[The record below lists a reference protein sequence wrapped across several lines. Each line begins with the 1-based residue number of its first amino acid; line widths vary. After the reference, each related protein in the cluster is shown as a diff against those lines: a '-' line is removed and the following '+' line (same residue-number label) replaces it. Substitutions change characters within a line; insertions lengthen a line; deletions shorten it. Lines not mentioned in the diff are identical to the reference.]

1 MKKFITFYLFTSLII
16 ILLIPLVMI
25 NDYIQKINTNKI
37 PEIKEEIKE
46 PEVIVPKELFSD
58 YYKEAEEIMSNL
70 TIEEKLA
77 QMFIVPYSSFK
88 EEDNYMTVGGFI
100 LSSSDI
106 KNISKEQ
113 LIAKLS
119 ERQDKA
125 KIKYIMTVDEEG
137 GTVTRLSYN
146 SNLINEKILSPRTYY
161 NEGGIDK
168 ILEVEEMKDKILLE
182 LGFNLNLAPVADI
195 ATNPNDF
202 MYDRSIGL
210 NPADTGNYVV
220 AVTKKAQELNFS
232 TCLKHF
238 PGYGAN
244 GDSHRKQTVD
254 ERKLEELENNDLI
267 PFKMGIEVGTPG
279 ILVSHNLIVNIDS
292 EYPASLS
299 KKVIDILKNELNYS
313 GLVISDDLTMDAV
326 SDYNTNNELSPLAI
340 NAGNDL
346 LITAKYKTHYNSAL
360 EAVRNGK
367 IDEKRIDE
375 AVRKIIAWKLAYN
388 IIK

>member
-137 GTVTRLSYN
+137 GTVPRWSYN

-161 NEGGIDK
+161 NEGGSDK
-168 ILEVEEMKDKILLE
+168 IFEVE
-182 LGFNLNLAPVADI
+182 
-195 ATNPNDF
+195 
-202 MYDRSIGL
+202 
-210 NPADTGNYVV
+210 
-220 AVTKKAQELNFS
+220 
-232 TCLKHF
+232 
-238 PGYGAN
+238 
-244 GDSHRKQTVD
+244 
-254 ERKLEELENNDLI
+254 
-267 PFKMGIEVGTPG
+267 
-279 ILVSHNLIVNIDS
+279 
-292 EYPASLS
+292 
-299 KKVIDILKNELNYS
+299 
-313 GLVISDDLTMDAV
+313 
-326 SDYNTNNELSPLAI
+326 
-340 NAGNDL
+340 
-346 LITAKYKTHYNSAL
+346 
-360 EAVRNGK
+360 
-367 IDEKRIDE
+367 
-375 AVRKIIAWKLAYN
+375 
-388 IIK
+388 